1 MNKYLRLLLLVSGVA
16 AISLALPSTVLKFRP
31 QQKQEDDIVKI
42 LTKQSEPFAET
53 LNQPIQYFRRLSIV
67 PNPRLIK
74 FEWSDCGNSSSK
86 IVFNGISVT
95 PDPIVLPGTILVS
108 VNITINEDITDS
120 LSAQVV
126 LKRKIGA
133 FHIELPCIDNIGSC
147 NYKNIC
153 SLLSQVRRCP
163 EILIKH
169 NIPCH
174 CPFKQGN
181 YIFPSTGFFIND
193 DPVPEGD
200 YTLKTVL
207 RYKQKFIGC
216 FKFAASFTT

>member
-1 MNKYLRLLLLVSGVA
+1 MNKYLHLLLLVAVLA
-16 AISLALPSTVLKFRP
+16 AISFALPSTVLKFRP
-31 QQKQEDDIVKI
+31 QQKQDDIVKI
-42 LTKQSEPFAET
+42 LTKQSEPIAET

-67 PNPRLIK
+67 PNPRLMK

-86 IVFNGISVT
+86 IIFNDISVT

-108 VNITINEDITDS
+108 VNLTINEDITDS

-133 FHIELPCIDNIGSC
+133 FDIDIPCIANIGSC
-147 NYKNIC
+147 HYENIC
-153 SLLSQVRRCP
+153 SLLNQVSKCP
-163 EILIKH
+163 EMLIKH

-181 YIFPSTGFFIND
+181 YILPSTGVFING

-200 YTLKTVL
+200 YTLKIVL
-207 RYKQKFIGC
+207 SYKQKFIGC
-216 FKFAASFTT
+216 FKLAASFST